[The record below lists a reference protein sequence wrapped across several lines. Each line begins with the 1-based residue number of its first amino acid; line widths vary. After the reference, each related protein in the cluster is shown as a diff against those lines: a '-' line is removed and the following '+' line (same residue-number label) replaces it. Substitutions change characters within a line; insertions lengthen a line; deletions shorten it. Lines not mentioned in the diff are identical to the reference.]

1 MKILFPTDG
10 SDASVAALTHL
21 VDRLGWFK
29 DPRIALLNV
38 HFPLPY
44 ARAVAWAGRDAVQR
58 YYDEEGDAA
67 LASSIAILEAKGI
80 AHEAVRKVGEPA
92 HEIASYAK
100 EWGADLVAM
109 GRRGD
114 SAMAQMLMGSVTQ
127 KVIAASPVPV
137 LVFDER
143 SKE

>member
-29 DPRIALLNV
+29 DPRSILNV
-38 HFPLPY
+38 PAAY

-67 LASSIAILEAKGI
+67 LASSIAILEAKESRTR
-80 AHEAVRKVGEPA
+80 ACAR
-92 HEIASYAK
+92 S
-100 EWGADLVAM
+100 
-109 GRRGD
+109 
-114 SAMAQMLMGSVTQ
+114 
-127 KVIAASPVPV
+127 ASPRT
-137 LVFDER
+137 R
-143 SKE
+143 SRATRRSGARTSSPWAGAATARWRRSLMSLRRRR